1 MKRLLTRKN
10 VIIGGIVA
18 TLAMAGVLA
27 MGAIALAQGFP
38 GRVGFGPRA
47 FAFRGQPGD
56 DFFSDGPR
64 EFGFFQEGPGRG
76 HKGSHGGVTGEVTAI
91 DGSTLTVT
99 DRDGESITVNTTEDT
114 QVFLIE
120 TGSEGSISDV
130 QVGSNIGVRGQRNDD
145 GSVEA
150 RGVTVMPAGDMAGG
164 RVTNIDGGQI
174 TVDNPRDETTTI
186 ITTDDKTTFRL
197 GRDNQAGSIADVTTD
212 SAIMAFGETQSDG
225 SLVARL
231 VLIHAHGM
239 KGGEDGPR
247 QGLRGGEVTAI
258 DGANLTVENRNGD
271 AITVVTDDSTEYR
284 TRDGAEVS
292 FEDIE
297 VGSRIA
303 VKGEPVEGQ
312 DNTIKAEVIGI
323 FQAKEQ

>member
-18 TLAMAGVLA
+18 TLALAGVLA
-27 MGAIALAQGFP
+27 MSAVALAQGFL
-38 GRVGFGPRA
+38 GRSDFGARA
-47 FAFRGQPGD
+47 FAFQGHHGD

-64 EFGFFQEGPGRG
+64 EFGYFQEGPGRG

-91 DGSTLTVT
+91 DGSTLTVS

-114 QVFLIE
+114 QVFLVE
-120 TGSEGSISDV
+120 TGSDGSISDI

-197 GRDNQAGSIADVTTD
+197 GRDNEAGSITDVTTD
-212 SAIMAFGETQSDG
+212 STVMAFGETQSDG
-225 SLVARL
+225 SLTARL

-239 KGGEDGPR
+239 KGGEGGPR
-247 QGLRGGEVTAI
+247 QGFRGGEVTAI
-258 DGANLTVENRNGD
+258 DGANLTVHNRDGTD
-271 AITVVTDDSTEYR
+271 ITIVTDGSTEYR
-284 TRDGAEVS
+284 TRDGADVS
-292 FEDIE
+292 FDDIK

-303 VKGEPVEGQ
+303 VKGESVEGK
-312 DNTIKAEVIGI
+312 DNTIKAAVIDI
-323 FQAKEQ
+323 VQAKSQ